1 MQIGI
6 IGSGH
11 IGGTLAKLWA
21 AAGHEVALSNSRGPA
36 SQAGQVAQI
45 GHGARAMTVED
56 AAAFGEVVLL
66 AIPLHA
72 YRTLPVDRLAG
83 KIVIDAMNYYPGRDG
98 EIPGMAENS
107 SQVVAQYLAGSR
119 LIKAF
124 NTMYFETL
132 AQEGRSSAPL
142 DDRLV
147 LFVAGDDPAARRTV
161 EQLIAQI
168 GFAPLSTGALAAG
181 APRQQPGMAI
191 YNRPMTL
198 REARQ
203 AVAEG

>member
-1 MQIGI
+1 MKIGI

-21 AAGHEVALSNSRGPA
+21 GVGHQVALSHSHGPD
-36 SQAGQVAQI
+36 SLAGQVAQI
-45 GHGARAMTVED
+45 GHGAQAMTVEGS
-56 AAAFGEVVLL
+56 AAFGDAVLV
-66 AIPLHA
+66 AVPLHA
-72 YRTLPVDRLAG
+72 YRTLPAGRLAG
-83 KIVIDAMNYYPGRDG
+83 RIVIDALNYYPNRDG
-98 EIPGMAENS
+98 NIPGMAENS
-107 SQVVAQYLAGSR
+107 SLVVAQYLAGSR

-132 AQEGRSSAPL
+132 AKEGRPAAPL

-147 LFVAGDDPAARRTV
+147 LFIAGDDPDARRTV
-161 EQLIAQI
+161 EGLIEEI
-168 GFAPLSTGALAAG
+168 GFAPLYTGSLAAG
-181 APRQQPGMAI
+181 APRQQPGAAI

-203 AVAEG
+203 ALAAG

>member
-1 MQIGI
+1 MKIGI

-21 AAGHEVALSNSRGPA
+21 AAGHQVALSNSRGPESLA
-36 SQAGQVAQI
+36 AQVAAI

-56 AAAFGEVVLL
+56 AAAFGDVVLV

-72 YRTLPVDRLAG
+72 YRALPAGRLAG

-107 SQVVAQYLAGSR
+107 SRVVAQYLAGSR

-132 AQEGRSSAPL
+132 AHDGRPSAPL

-147 LFVAGDDPAARRTV
+147 LYVAGDDEAARRTV
-161 EQLIAQI
+161 ESLIEQI
-168 GFAPLSTGALAAG
+168 GFAPLYTGTLAAG
-181 APRQQPGMAI
+181 APRQQPGAPI
-191 YNRPMTL
+191 YNRPMKL

-203 AVAEG
+203 ALAAW